1 MTPPP
6 RFISLRVN
14 EMMRDSGSQE
24 AAKEAWQKIRKGL
37 ERHASGAVASL
48 RGNRIR
54 GGHMIACFIAMSAL
68 AALSTGL
75 SLAE

>member
-1 MTPPP
+1 MT
-6 RFISLRVN
+6 
-14 EMMRDSGSQE
+14 RDSGSQE
-24 AAKEAWQKIRKGL
+24 AKEAWQKIRKGL

-48 RGNRIR
+48 QGNRIR

-68 AALSTGL
+68 AALITGL